1 MNPLKEIVEKLEYL
15 PESDLQEVFDFV
27 DSLVTAKEHT
37 LSGEC
42 NQRQT
47 ENNENYSVEWIEGV
61 LVVQGER
68 QEDWE
73 SSDHELREERIRH
86 LAQE

>member
-15 PESDLQEVFDFV
+15 SESDLQEVLDFV

-37 LSGEC
+37 LPGEC

-47 ENNENYSVEWIEGV
+47 ENNENYSVEWIGEV
-61 LVVQGER
+61 LVVQGEGQR
-68 QEDWE
+68 DWVSE
-73 SSDHELREERIRH
+73 HELREERIRH
-86 LAQE
+86 LARE